1 MPVVDSIWPVTEV
14 YTYTYG
20 PVENMGL
27 FQIVEIVGAGFWDLG
42 WVLVFG
48 GEGGGAFKG
57 YLITTSNDTDRVSG
71 SQGRK

>member
-27 FQIVEIVGAGFWDLG
+27 FQIVEIVEAGFWDLG

-48 GEGGGAFKG
+48 GEGDLCLLLLF
-57 YLITTSNDTDRVSG
+57 LVS
-71 SQGRK
+71 RA

>member
-1 MPVVDSIWPVTEV
+1 
-14 YTYTYG
+14 
-20 PVENMGL
+20 MGL

-71 SQGRK
+71 SQGWK